1 MIRVLIVSDIYLYLE
16 GISMIINNHESIEVV
31 GTCTSAQEAFDA
43 VIKLSPKVVL
53 LDMAMQNGLATVEWM
68 KRIAPT
74 VLILVLGVKESPE
87 EVIACAK
94 VGASN
99 YITRRNSGSD
109 LVQTIMDTVR
119 GEMRCSPAI
128 AGSLFRQVGVL
139 HTSGGGVDYGY
150 NLTNR
155 ELEVARLIDKGLSN
169 KEIAA
174 HLFIEVSTVKNHV
187 HNLIEKLNVRRRG
200 QVVSHI
206 RPLLAQFS
214 ARNSGM
220 NQKN

>member
-94 VGASN
+94 VGA
-99 YITRRNSGSD
+99 R
-109 LVQTIMDTVR
+109 
-119 GEMRCSPAI
+119 A
-128 AGSLFRQVGVL
+128 
-139 HTSGGGVDYGY
+139 
-150 NLTNR
+150 
-155 ELEVARLIDKGLSN
+155 
-169 KEIAA
+169 
-174 HLFIEVSTVKNHV
+174 
-187 HNLIEKLNVRRRG
+187 
-200 QVVSHI
+200 
-206 RPLLAQFS
+206 
-214 ARNSGM
+214 
-220 NQKN
+220 